1 MPDRRPAST
10 TAGQRPRFL
19 FLDAYDS
26 FTNNIIALL
35 RSSLQ
40 ARVTVIKIDDSRFL
54 HAADNVFHSFLR
66 RFDGV
71 VVGPGPGDPHNPDD
85 IGLIEKLWHL
95 PDSICLPIL
104 GICLGFQSLI
114 LAFGGTVLRLK
125 EPRHGVIRSVEHR
138 GTSLFET
145 VGEVRATQY
154 HSLHGRLGHDLKD
167 LESLWVPS
175 SKSSELEPLA
185 WDLSDA
191 DNGPVLMAVRH
202 SSKPLWGVQYHP
214 ESICTSAGGAQVVEN
229 WWRESEQWRRRKMK
243 AGVERR
249 SSAGLDSG
257 YVTDTD
263 STPSTP
269 GVAEEFGSFPGFS
282 TSRDQARG
290 QAFQAQPSS
299 DVGRSG
305 TTVRWKHLNWSFD
318 LDLLPSLCELIRE
331 ATGKHPLLLESGTK
345 GGQPVRAETGRY
357 SVLGLVEEDAETL
370 KYWSSARR
378 FERRIEEK
386 MELDDCNVA
395 EAFDKLRAC
404 VSERRAVGGPA
415 EVPFWGGLVGYISY
429 EAGLETI
436 DVAPSSEEVDLA
448 DICFVFVRRTLVI
461 DHVKKRIYVLD
472 ISEDARWLDDMFG
485 RIDTLV
491 THMGERHASFGSTL
505 ERAWKSAIC
514 RPEEKEYCEKVAV
527 CQSHIRAGDSYEL
540 CLTDQSTLSFEKD
553 ERHAVPDCWKLY
565 SHLRLSNPA
574 PFGAFLDFEDASIL
588 SSSPERFLSWSR
600 DGLCEFRPIK
610 GTVQKGSGMTREK
623 AEEILRSEKEQA
635 ENLMIVDLIRH
646 DLNGVV
652 GLCDG
657 SAEVPKL
664 MQVEEYATVFQLV
677 SVIRGQLGSLGVTDA
692 AGRTAEKDVAGMH
705 DLPSPSLGVD
715 GRDGLYGEAKGV
727 QEGLLTGVDVL
738 HASLPPGSMTG
749 APKKR
754 SCELLKE
761 IEGRRRRIYSGV
773 LGYLDVGGG
782 GDFSVVIRSAIR
794 YRDGWRI
801 GAGGAVTGLSDPL
814 AEFQEMMG
822 KSMAV
827 QF

>member
-10 TAGQRPRFL
+10 TAGQRPRLL

-40 ARVTVIKIDDSRFL
+40 ARVTVIKIDDPRFL
-54 HAADNVFHSFLR
+54 HAADSVFYSFLR

-71 VVGPGPGDPHNPDD
+71 VAGPGPGDPHNSAD

-95 PDSICLPIL
+95 PDTICLPIL
-104 GICLGFQSLI
+104 GICLGFQSLV
-114 LAFGGTVLRLK
+114 LAFGGTVVRLR

-138 GTSLFET
+138 GTSLFENI
-145 VGEVRATQY
+145 GEIRATQY

-167 LESLWVPS
+167 LESLWKS
-175 SKSSELEPLA
+175 SPKSSELQPMA

-214 ESICTSAGGAQVVEN
+214 ESICTNAGGAQVVEN
-229 WWRESEQWRRRKMK
+229 WWRESEQWRRRTMK
-243 AGVERR
+243 PGDGRR
-249 SSAGLDSG
+249 SSTGLDSG

-269 GVAEEFGSFPGFS
+269 GVAEDSGLFPGDP
-282 TSRDQARG
+282 TSREQERR
-290 QAFQAQPSS
+290 QESKTQPSS
-299 DVGRSG
+299 DVGHSG
-305 TTVRWKHLNWSFD
+305 TTVRWKHLDWSGD
-318 LDLLPSLCELIRE
+318 LDILPSFCELLRGD
-331 ATGKHPLLLESGTK
+331 TDQNPLLLESGIK
-345 GGQPVRAETGRY
+345 GGQPVRAETGRF
-357 SVLGLVEEDAETL
+357 SVLGIVEEGMETL

-378 FERRIEEK
+378 FERRANGK
-386 MELDDCNVA
+386 MEVDNCDVA
-395 EAFDKLRAC
+395 EAFDKLRTY
-404 VSERRAVGGPA
+404 VSVRKAAGGPV

-436 DVAPSSEEVDLA
+436 VVEPSSEEVDFA
-448 DICFVFVRRTLVI
+448 DICFVFVRRTLVM

-485 RIDTLV
+485 RIDTLIAD
-491 THMGERHASFGSTL
+491 MKERHASFGSTP
-505 ERAWKSAIC
+505 ERAWKSAVC
-514 RPEEKEYCEKVAV
+514 RPEETNYCEKVAV

-540 CLTDQSTLSFEKD
+540 CLTDQSTLSFEG
-553 ERHAVPDCWKLY
+553 ERHPVPDCWELY

-574 PFGAFLDFEDASIL
+574 PFGAFLDFEDVSIL

-600 DGLCEFRPIK
+600 EGLCEFRPIK
-610 GTVQKGSGMTREK
+610 GTVSKGSGMTKEK
-623 AEEILRSEKEQA
+623 AEEILKSEKEQA

-652 GLCDG
+652 GLSGG
-657 SAEVPKL
+657 SSKVPKL

-677 SVIRGQLGSLGVTDA
+677 SVIRGQLGSPGVLEA
-692 AGRTAEKDVAGMH
+692 AVSNAKEDVAGMH
-705 DLPSPSLGVD
+705 QLLPTSLGLD
-715 GRDGLYGEAKGV
+715 SRDGLCGDPKRV
-727 QEGLLTGVDVL
+727 QERLLTGVDVL

-761 IEGRRRRIYSGV
+761 IEGGRRRIYSGV